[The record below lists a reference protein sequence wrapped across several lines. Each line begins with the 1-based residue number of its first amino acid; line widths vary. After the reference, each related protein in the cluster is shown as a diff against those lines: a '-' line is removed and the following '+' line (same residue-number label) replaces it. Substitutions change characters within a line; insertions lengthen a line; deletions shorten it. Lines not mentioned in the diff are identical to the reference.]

1 MAAAS
6 KPLSRR
12 VRELVDVWSDLFGR
26 HNILVYAS
34 AIAFQTLVA
43 LFPLLLLG
51 LALLA
56 ATGHQGVW
64 VNDIAPTV
72 QRQVTPPVYD
82 GIDFTVRV
90 IFASKTAGVILF
102 ALVLSVWEVS
112 RSVRACMGGMNAIY
126 ETEERRPSWLLFAI
140 SFGLAVAIITCLAG
154 AAVLLTFAK
163 GPGGDSALHWL
174 VLVARW
180 AGAIFL
186 LGLAVGLLF
195 RYAPVEPRETRW
207 ESAGA
212 TLVVAVW
219 LGTSIGFKYYLTSVA
234 NLKTAVGSLTVFVV
248 LTTYFYVSSIIF
260 MVGVQL
266 DELLREH
273 ERHPGTG
280 LLDLVLRGE

>member
-1 MAAAS
+1 MAAGS
-6 KPLSRR
+6 KPLPRQA
-12 VRELVDVWSDLFGR
+12 RELVDLWRDLFGR
-26 HNILVYAS
+26 HNILNYAS

-56 ATGHQGVW
+56 ATGHQSVW
-64 VNDIAPTV
+64 VNEIAPTV
-72 QRQVTPPVYD
+72 QRQVTPPVYNA
-82 GIDFTVRV
+82 IDFTVHV
-90 IFASKTAGVILF
+90 VFTGKTAGVILF
-102 ALVLSVWEVS
+102 AVALSVWEVS

-126 ETEERRPSWLLFAI
+126 ETEERRPPWRRFAVSI
-140 SFGLAVAIITCLAG
+140 GLAAAIIVCLTG

-180 AGAIFL
+180 AGAVVL

-195 RYAPVEPRETRW
+195 RYAPVEPRKTRW

-248 LTTYFYVSSIIF
+248 MTTYFYVSSIIF